1 MKYIMKSPGIY
12 MTMTMKYP
20 KVQNEIYNV
29 MKSPGSHMTILM
41 KYSKDQNEIDNEII
55 RLLYDNCNE
64 IF

>member
-1 MKYIMKSPGIY
+1 

-55 RLLYDNCNE
+55 RHLYDNCNE